1 MGNRR
6 SHAKGGSSPLWHW
19 TRESAPGSTA
29 QAPQHT
35 LCWQTP
41 TLILDPEL
49 LQAVVVIRIDM
60 PSMSYWEEVQT
71 IFTPQ
76 PTPPSPGFCLCL
88 QFISAFLYSV
98 LFWFSLWT
106 SYNISLGPSCEYN
119 KIFNVHVHFE
129 SVCKSWVYLFLEII
143 FQKWSGLSNS
153 LSPRRESCSQPKFC
167 LFIDYVVFLSRCLSS
182 SSLSLKIC
190 VIIDEWSL
198 FWHGELKNRV
208 DSLQLKPN
216 F

>member
-49 LQAVVVIRIDM
+49 LQVVVVITDRHAKHVLLGRGSDYLHS
-60 PSMSYWEEVQT
+60 PTHS
-71 IFTPQ
+71 
-76 PTPPSPGFCLCL
+76 TPPGFVFACSSSQHSFTQCYSDFL
-88 QFISAFLYSV
+88 FEPVIISAWAPPVSTIK
-98 LFWFSLWT
+98 SLM
-106 SYNISLGPSCEYN
+106 YMFILNL
-119 KIFNVHVHFE
+119 
-129 SVCKSWVYLFLEII
+129 CKSWVYLFLEII

-153 LSPRRESCSQPKFC
+153 LSPRRESCNQPEFC
-167 LFIDYVVFLSRCLSS
+167 LFIDYVVFPSRCLSS
-182 SSLSLKIC
+182 SSLSLKIH

>member
-76 PTPPSPGFCLCL
+76 PTPPPPGFVFACSSSQHSFTQCYSDFL
-88 QFISAFLYSV
+88 FEPVIISAWAPPVSTIKSLMYMFILNLYVSHE
-98 LFWFSLWT
+98 FT
-106 SYNISLGPSCEYN
+106 S
-119 KIFNVHVHFE
+119 
-129 SVCKSWVYLFLEII
+129 SW
-143 FQKWSGLSNS
+143 KLSFKNGQG
-153 LSPRRESCSQPKFC
+153 CQ
-167 LFIDYVVFLSRCLSS
+167 I
-182 SSLSLKIC
+182 LSLPEEK
-190 VIIDEWSL
+190 VAASL
-198 FWHGELKNRV
+198 NFV
-208 DSLQLKPN
+208 SL
-216 F
+216 